1 MKLPL
6 FQDQI
11 LMSSN
16 TENCRIICH
25 DYQWCYYF
33 TPISTYFIASHTWQ
47 HHDFLRGWLY
57 MSVSRVLAQ
66 SLKQAVLVF
75 ELCPTLCYLPTV
87 AHQAPLSMGF
97 SKQDYWSEYPFPSPM
112 DLPDPGINPESHALQ
127 ADSLPSEQGLNS
139 TFSALQITTKIIF
152 LKLRLSHI
160 TYGLTSD
167 CCKTETALICH
178 WLALWPWIS
187 HFTMLSTCFVVP
199 CPFLFSPTLSP
210 SAIYPQSHSAP

>member
-1 MKLPL
+1 MP
-6 FQDQI
+6 
-11 LMSSN
+11 
-16 TENCRIICH
+16 
-25 DYQWCYYF
+25 
-33 TPISTYFIASHTWQ
+33 
-47 HHDFLRGWLY
+47 
-57 MSVSRVLAQ
+57 VSRVLDQ

-75 ELCPTLCYLPTV
+75 ELCSTLCYLRTV

-97 SKQDYWSEYPFPSPM
+97 SKQEYWSEYPFPSPM

-139 TFSALQITTKIIF
+139 TFLALQITTKII

-178 WLALWPWIS
+178 
-187 HFTMLSTCFVVP
+187 
-199 CPFLFSPTLSP
+199 
-210 SAIYPQSHSAP
+210 